1 MIENR
6 NSIGGVLLKLQEMI
20 NNSNSFDKDEFK
32 KQINSLLSLSAGGN
46 LGEEVMKLINIV
58 SMEGTGDHFYRQLIR
73 MLSLIDSID
82 KKYKSIIDTFSSDY
96 KSSKVDKGIPFLCS
110 AIDDLTGGISE
121 GELCTILGASGSMKT
136 TYSSNIAY
144 NALKMGKN
152 VLYLSLEEL
161 PIQLYS
167 KWLSR
172 ASVDVGKPLETQ
184 KIIRH
189 KLDEKDIDV
198 LFNEI
203 EPYFSGLEGKLYIVG
218 EQDLWDYSL
227 QSIEDK
233 FREVDILAK
242 ERTGHGIDLLV
253 VDHIQ
258 LIKFAVTDMNETSVI
273 NMYVSFFRQQCLS
286 WLHEDRSIA
295 VILLSQANREGVTY
309 ASKHEGTYLATHVAE
324 ASEIIRASSYIISVY
339 TDPLMQVSKLLALG
353 CVKLRGAQL
362 PIGTIN
368 VYADGSL
375 YQVGDNFFSSTPNYS
390 MNDLMNT
397 EIENKKEFDLE
408 ALYASEI
415 FEGI

>member
-1 MIENR
+1 MDNKNNIYEELN
-6 NSIGGVLLKLQEMI
+6 VLKTI
-20 NNSNSFDKDEFK
+20 VNDSNSFNKELFL
-32 KQINSLLSLSAGGN
+32 KQIKKLLSLSGIGN
-46 LGEEVMKLINIV
+46 LNEEVNKLRIIV
-58 SMEGTGDHFYRQLIR
+58 SEYGIGDQFYRQLNRI
-73 MLSLIDSID
+73 LSLFNYSDNKYQSITDSF
-82 KKYKSIIDTFSSDY
+82 KEQYTKQAVS
-96 KSSKVDKGIPFLCS
+96 KGIPFLCS

-152 VLYLSLEEL
+152 VLYLSLEEQ

-172 ASVDVGKPLETQ
+172 ASVDVGKPLAAQ
-184 KIIRH
+184 DIIQH
-189 KLDEKDIDV
+189 NLNEKDTDI
-198 LFNEI
+198 LFNEV
-203 EPYFSGLEGKLYIVG
+203 EPYFSNLEGKLFIVG
-218 EQDLWDYSL
+218 EQDLWNYSF
-227 QSIEDK
+227 QSMEDK
-233 FREVDILAK
+233 FREVDNLAK

-253 VDHIQ
+253 FDHIQ
-258 LIKFAVTDMNETSVI
+258 LIKFAVTDMSEISVI

-295 VILLSQANREGVTY
+295 VILLSQANRQGY
-309 ASKHEGTYLATHVAE
+309 AYAQKHEGEYLSQHVAE

-339 TDPLMQVSKLLALG
+339 TDPLTQISKLLTVG

-375 YQVGDNFFSSTPNYS
+375 YQVGDNVFSSTPNYS

-408 ALYASEI
+408 TLYASEI